1 MFAEL
6 PEVRAE
12 TYTIKKTTRVDMVL
26 FPDDEPVIAID
37 EKPLGKKKIPWT
49 GYGAYQP

>member
-26 FPDDEPVIAID
+26 FPNEEPVIAFD
-37 EKPLGKKKIPWT
+37 GEPLGDKNIPWT
-49 GYGAYQP
+49 GYGIYRP